1 MWALDTVPV
10 SPGAAG
16 RACPD
21 PFLEPVGR
29 GDVLL
34 LDASRVS
41 LLVAAGGF
49 HAALTGVSAWL
60 GLICEES
67 APELHRS
74 TARLTCSKHDLTF
87 MPQTIPATAS
97 HEQLMTDKAAAPC
110 GQEAILPS
118 PARDLVPRRLRTR
131 QRGRMPS
138 VEVAAPQQDPLISA
152 CGRQAAAILRESSSQ
167 HSALMCA

>member
-16 RACPD
+16 RACLD
-21 PFLEPVGR
+21 PCLEPVGCHN
-29 GDVLL
+29 VLL

-60 GLICEES
+60 GLIRGES
-67 APELHRS
+67 ARELHRS
-74 TARLTCSKHDLTF
+74 TARLA
-87 MPQTIPATAS
+87 Q
-97 HEQLMTDKAAAPC
+97 QLMKDKAAAAC
-110 GQEAILPS
+110 SQEAILPT
-118 PARDLVPRRLRTR
+118 PARDLVPRRLQAR

-138 VEVAAPQQDPLISA
+138 IEVAAPQQDPLISA
-152 CGRQAAAILRESSSQ
+152 CGRQAAAILREGSSQ
-167 HSALMCA
+167 HSALVCAQCVAEAALAQVPEL